1 MVNLRFNTY
10 DCAVGQNNQLIKT
23 QAELNERNQQ
33 LCKQQE
39 QLRVANE
46 KLSELARKDG
56 LTGLNNHR
64 TFKERLEDEYNRS
77 FRHGLRLSLLILD
90 ADKFKPFNDTF
101 GHPAGDEVL
110 KTVAGTLTEAT
121 RNTDFVA
128 RYGGEEFVVLLP
140 FTERDAGLGL
150 AERVRAQFESEPWE
164 QGAIAVSVGVGTMIP
179 DIKTPAELVAQADE
193 VLYHS
198 NLTGR
203 NRVTHMDEL
212 PHKEPGE
219 VPEQHS

>member
-1 MVNLRFNTY
+1 MEGDKHEVAVGRRQMVNLRFNTY

-90 ADKFKPFNDTF
+90 ADKC
-101 GHPAGDEVL
+101 
-110 KTVAGTLTEAT
+110 
-121 RNTDFVA
+121 
-128 RYGGEEFVVLLP
+128 
-140 FTERDAGLGL
+140 
-150 AERVRAQFESEPWE
+150 
-164 QGAIAVSVGVGTMIP
+164 
-179 DIKTPAELVAQADE
+179 
-193 VLYHS
+193 
-198 NLTGR
+198 TG
-203 NRVTHMDEL
+203 
-212 PHKEPGE
+212 
-219 VPEQHS
+219 SA